1 MSRIAGLL
9 NRYHPM
15 ERTAWLLAAA
25 CVVLTVV
32 SAGRPGFTNASRP
45 VRGIEA
51 PVIALQTAR
60 GVEELDAILSDA
72 PSPDREVMR
81 VKQFVD
87 FVLIAAY
94 AALFGVLA
102 VSLARVRRAA
112 YGIAVLAGA
121 AALFDILENASIVKI
136 VDTGLQ
142 AVQPAMLDRLRVLSA
157 WKTALQGAG
166 ILACS
171 VFFGLSTGGRAR
183 LAGLVGLAA
192 AVLIAVALFHHPLLR
207 WTGPALAA
215 ALCGY
220 AVTLKFPTHESS
232 S

>member
-1 MSRIAGLL
+1 MSRIVGLL

-15 ERTAWLLAAA
+15 ERAAWLLAAA
-25 CVVLTVV
+25 CLVLTVV
-32 SAGRPGFTNASRP
+32 SAGRPVFTNASRP
-45 VRGIEA
+45 VRGIA
-51 PVIALQTAR
+51 VPVFALQTIR
-60 GVEELDAILSDA
+60 GIEELDAILSDA

-94 AALFGVLA
+94 GALFA
-102 VSLARVRRAA
+102 VMAAALARVRRVAFA
-112 YGIAVLAGA
+112 ILVLAWA
-121 AALFDILENASIVKI
+121 AALFDILENASILKI

-157 WKTALQGAG
+157 WKSVLQAAG

-171 VFFGLSTGGRAR
+171 VFFCLSPGGRAR
-183 LAGLVGLAA
+183 LAGLVGIAA
-192 AVLIAVALFHHPLLR
+192 AGLIAAALFHHPLLP
-207 WTGPALAA
+207 WAGPALAA

-220 AVTLKFPTHESS
+220 AVTLKFPPHESS